1 METDLQRVP
10 DRPRLEDVVSLVEL
24 VGGTVGKARV
34 EPDVLF
40 VLWKAPEGDPKL
52 NVLRHWRQVVLHQLE
67 WDRRR
72 HFASGQLFEA
82 EHV

>member
-24 VGGTVGKARV
+24 VRGTVGKARV

-40 VLWKAPEGDPKL
+40 LLWKAPVPG
-52 NVLRHWRQVVLHQLE
+52 W
-67 WDRRR
+67 
-72 HFASGQLFEA
+72 
-82 EHV
+82 